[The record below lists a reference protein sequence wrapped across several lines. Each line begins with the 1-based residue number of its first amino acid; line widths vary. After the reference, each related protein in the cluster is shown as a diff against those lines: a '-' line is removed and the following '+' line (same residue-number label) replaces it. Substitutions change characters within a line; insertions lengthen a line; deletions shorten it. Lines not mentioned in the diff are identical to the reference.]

1 MHYENILPRSQSNRM
16 MMASTTTTRTYV
28 GLSGRSRDSGGVTGT
43 SFVVP
48 LVSSW
53 LRVNDA

>member
-28 GLSGRSRDSGGVTGT
+28 GLSGRSRDSGGELGMSVAG
-43 SFVVP
+43 
-48 LVSSW
+48 SW
-53 LRVNDA
+53 VRGNDA